1 MCSKNLLEVACHV
14 PQSVIRIF
22 DSFNTFLQFG
32 QRMIHVLYH
41 SSLRLYCLLFSRF
54 ILPVVISESDDMLS
68 IDLEDPD
75 VLKDSKSFL
84 ILCLN
89 SLLLLLD
96 FLENKW

>member
-1 MCSKNLLEVACHV
+1 MCSNNLLEVACHV

-32 QRMIHVLYH
+32 QRMIHV
-41 SSLRLYCLLFSRF
+41 LFSRF